1 MAGHSKW
8 ANIQHRK
15 GAQDAKRGKL
25 FTKFIREITVA
36 AKEGGSDP
44 VNNPRLRAAIDKSL
58 SGNMTRDVIERA
70 TKRGAGEL
78 EGVTYEEI
86 RYEGY
91 GPSGMAIML
100 DCLTDNRNRTV
111 AAVRNV
117 FTKRGGNMGTDGS
130 VAYLFHKKGVIAY
143 PTGTDEDVVMEA
155 ALESGADDIVTND
168 DGSIDVFTM
177 PEDYAAVKDA
187 LDKAGLEAV
196 SSEVTMHPETTM
208 ALDVKDAEKA
218 LAMIDAFE
226 DLDDVQEVYTNADF
240 SDDVMAQLNA
250 DADAD

>member
-44 VNNPRLRAAIDKSL
+44 DNNPRLRAAIDKAL
-58 SGNMTRDVIERA
+58 SGNMTRDVIGRA

-78 EGVTYEEI
+78 EGVSYEEI

-91 GPSGMAIML
+91 GPSGIAIMM
-100 DCLTDNRNRTV
+100 DCMTDNRNRTV

-130 VAYLFHKKGVIAY
+130 VAYLFNKKGIISY
-143 PTGTDEDVVMEA
+143 PAGTDEDTVMEA
-155 ALESGADDIVTND
+155 ALDAGAEDIVTND
-168 DGSIDVFTM
+168 DGTVDVFTR

-187 LDKAGLEAV
+187 LDQSGLQAT
-196 SSEVTMHPETTM
+196 SSEVTMHPETTV
-208 ALDVKDAEKA
+208 ALDVQDAGKA

-226 DLDDVQEVYTNADF
+226 DLDDVQDVYTNADF

-250 DADAD
+250 E

>member
-25 FTKFIREITVA
+25 FTKFIREISVA
-36 AKEGGSDP
+36 AKEGGSDV
-44 VNNPRLRAAIDKSL
+44 VNNPRLRAAIDKAL

-78 EGVTYEEI
+78 EGVSYEEI

-91 GPSGMAIML
+91 GPSGIAIML
-100 DCLTDNRNRTV
+100 NCLTDNKNRTV

-117 FTKRGGNMGTDGS
+117 FSKRGGNMGTDGS
-130 VAYLFHKKGVIAY
+130 VSYLFHKKGIIGFAA
-143 PTGTDEDVVMEA
+143 GTDEDAVMDV
-155 ALESGADDIVTND
+155 ALESGADDIVSNE
-168 DGSIDVFTM
+168 DGSIDVFTA

-187 LDKAGLEAV
+187 IDAASLESV
-196 SSEVTMHPETTM
+196 SAEVTMHPETT
-208 ALDVKDAEKA
+208 ASLGVNDARKA
-218 LAMIDAFE
+218 LAMIEAFE
-226 DLDDVQEVYTNADF
+226 ELDDVQDVYSNADF
-240 SDDVMAQLNA
+240 SDEVMAQIA
-250 DADAD
+250 ED

>member
-44 VNNPRLRAAIDKSL
+44 DNNPRLRAAIDKAL

-78 EGVTYEEI
+78 EGVSYEEI

-91 GPSGMAIML
+91 GPSGIAIMM
-100 DCLTDNRNRTV
+100 DCMTDNRNRTV

-130 VAYLFHKKGVIAY
+130 VAYLFNKKGIISY
-143 PTGTDEDVVMEA
+143 PAGTDEDTVMEA
-155 ALESGADDIVTND
+155 ALDAGAEDIVTND
-168 DGSIDVFTM
+168 DGTVDVFTR

-187 LDKAGLEAV
+187 LDQSGLQAT
-196 SSEVTMHPETTM
+196 SSEVTMHPETKV
-208 ALDVKDAEKA
+208 ALDVQDAGKA

-226 DLDDVQEVYTNADF
+226 DLDDVQDVYTNADF

-250 DADAD
+250 E

>member
-155 ALESGADDIVTND
+155 ALESGADDIVSNH

-240 SDDVMAQLNA
+240 SDEVMAQLNA
-250 DADAD
+250 DADTD

>member
-25 FTKFIREITVA
+25 FTKFIREISVA

-44 VNNPRLRAAIDKSL
+44 VNNPRLRAAIDKAL

-78 EGVTYEEI
+78 EGMTYEEI

-91 GPSGMAIML
+91 GPSGTAIMM
-100 DCLTDNRNRTV
+100 DCLTDNKNRTV
-111 AAVRNV
+111 AEVRNV
-117 FTKRGGNMGTDGS
+117 FSKRGGNMGTDGS
-130 VAYLFHKKGVIAY
+130 VSYLFSKKGIISYAA
-143 PTGTDEDVVMEA
+143 GTDEDVVMEA
-155 ALESGADDIVTND
+155 ALEAGADDVVANE
-168 DGSIDVFTM
+168 DGTIDVFTTQA
-177 PEDYAAVKDA
+177 DYAVVKDA
-187 LDKAGLEAV
+187 LDEAGLESV
-196 SSEVTMHPETTM
+196 SAEITMHPETTV

-218 LAMIDAFE
+218 MGMIDAFE
-226 DLDDVQEVYTNADF
+226 DLDDVQQVYTNADF
-240 SDDVMAQLNA
+240 SEEVMAQLNA
-250 DADAD
+250 E

>member
-25 FTKFIREITVA
+25 FTKFIREISVA

-44 VNNPRLRAAIDKSL
+44 VNNPRLRAAIDKAL

-78 EGVTYEEI
+78 EGVSYEEI

-91 GPSGMAIML
+91 GPSGIAIMM
-100 DCLTDNRNRTV
+100 DCLTDNKNRTV

-130 VAYLFHKKGVIAY
+130 VSYLFNKRGIIAFAA
-143 PTGTDEDVVMEA
+143 GTDEDAVMEV
-155 ALESGADDIVTND
+155 ALESGAEDIITND
-168 DGSIDVFTM
+168 DGSIDVFTLQ
-177 PEDYAAVKDA
+177 EDYAAVKDA
-187 LDKAGLEAV
+187 LDAAGFEAV
-196 SSEVTMHPETTM
+196 SAEVTMHPETTVS
-208 ALDVKDAEKA
+208 LDVNDAAKA
-218 LAMIDAFE
+218 LGMIEAFE
-226 DLDDVQEVYTNADF
+226 ELDDVQAVYSNADF
-240 SDDVMAQLNA
+240 SDEVMAQLA
-250 DADAD
+250 EEA

>member
-25 FTKFIREITVA
+25 FTKFIREITVS

-44 VNNPRLRAAIDKSL
+44 DNNPRLRAAIDKAL

-78 EGVTYEEI
+78 EGVSYEEI

-91 GPSGMAIML
+91 GPSGIAIMM
-100 DCLTDNRNRTV
+100 DCMTDNRNRTV

-130 VAYLFHKKGVIAY
+130 VAYLFNKKGIISYAA
-143 PTGTDEDVVMEA
+143 GTDEDAVMEV
-155 ALESGADDIVTND
+155 ALESGAEDIVTNE
-168 DGSIDVFTM
+168 DGSIDVLTS
-177 PEDYAAVKDA
+177 PEDYAVVKDA
-187 LDKAGLEAV
+187 LDAAELKPT
-196 SSEVTMHPETTM
+196 SSEVTMHPETTVS
-208 ALDVKDAEKA
+208 LEVDDARKA

-226 DLDDVQEVYTNADF
+226 DLDDVQDVYTNADF
-240 SDDVMAQLNA
+240 SDEVMAQL
-250 DADAD
+250 DDD

>member
-44 VNNPRLRAAIDKSL
+44 VNNPRLRAAIDKAL

-78 EGVTYEEI
+78 EGVSYEEI

-91 GPSGMAIML
+91 GPSGIAIMM

-130 VAYLFHKKGVIAY
+130 VAYLFNKKGIISFVA
-143 PTGTDEDVVMEA
+143 GTDEDQIMEA
-155 ALESGADDIVTND
+155 ALESGAEDIVTND
-168 DGSIDVFTM
+168 DGSIDVFTA
-177 PEDYAAVKDA
+177 PEDYSTVKDA
-187 LDKAGLEAV
+187 LDAAGLQAT
-196 SSEVTMHPETTM
+196 SSEVTMHPETTVT
-208 ALDVKDAEKA
+208 LDVKDAEKA

-226 DLDDVQEVYTNADF
+226 DLDDVQDVYTNADF
-240 SDDVMAQLNA
+240 TDEVMAELNA
-250 DADAD
+250 E